1 MEFDTYALW
10 IDADASYLRDVVL
23 FFDGGVHA
31 LVRVVDLFTSTVCI
45 TYLLTFSQHTLFI
58 FLVTC
63 DGSCS
68 TTVCGMHQR
77 RY

>member
-31 LVRVVDLFTSTVCI
+31 LVRVVDLFTSTVCS
-45 TYLLTFSQHTLFI
+45 TYLLTFL
-58 FLVTC
+58 
-63 DGSCS
+63 S
-68 TTVCGMHQR
+68 TSSVRHSI
-77 RY
+77 